1 MSRSV
6 AVMQPYLYP
15 YPGYFR
21 LLAASDT
28 FVIFDDVQFMRRGRV
43 HRCETAAGQW
53 LTLPLRHQPR
63 ETLIGQLEFA
73 ENARASFDQRLA
85 RHGIPRTAA
94 DADAAAVC
102 THLYGPLGSVV
113 DFLDAGLRLMAR
125 ILHLDVE
132 IIRSSSLR
140 IDAERGGEARIIAIV
155 SALGGTRYVNAPG
168 GRALY
173 DAAAFAQRGLELRF
187 LPPYA
192 GRHPFLL
199 PAILHGGAAGVRAEM
214 QDVAL
219 ES

>member
-73 ENARASFDQRLA
+73 ENARASFDQRL
-85 RHGIPRTAA
+85 
-94 DADAAAVC
+94 
-102 THLYGPLGSVV
+102 GPLGSVV

>member
-43 HRCETAAGQW
+43 HRCETAPGRW

-63 ETLIGQLEFA
+63 ETPIRQLEFA
-73 ENARASFDQRLA
+73 SGARAAFDERLA
-85 RHGIPRTAA
+85 QHRVPREPAGA
-94 DADAAAVC
+94 EAAAVC
-102 THLYGPLGSVV
+102 AHLYGELGSVV

-125 ILHLDVE
+125 LLRLEVE
-132 IIRSSSLR
+132 IIRSSSLGLR
-140 IDAERGGEARIIAIV
+140 AAAGGQARIIEIV

-173 DAAAFAQRGLELRF
+173 EAAAFAQRGMELRF
-187 LPPYA
+187 LPHYA
-192 GRHPFLL
+192 GRYPFLL
-199 PAILHGGAAGVRAEM
+199 PAILGEGLDGIRAE
-214 QDVAL
+214 VHELTL